1 MPERPAVALTTP
13 KFFDL
18 GMKVAYDFKLYK
30 VAVLQLNGVV
40 QNIFQAYQKDFDR
53 GANRDSNYIYGPATP
68 RSYFA
73 GVKITY

>member
-1 MPERPAVALTTP
+1 
-13 KFFDL
+13 
-18 GMKVAYDFKLYK
+18 MKVAYDFKLYK
-30 VAVLQLNGVV
+30 VAVLQLNGGV